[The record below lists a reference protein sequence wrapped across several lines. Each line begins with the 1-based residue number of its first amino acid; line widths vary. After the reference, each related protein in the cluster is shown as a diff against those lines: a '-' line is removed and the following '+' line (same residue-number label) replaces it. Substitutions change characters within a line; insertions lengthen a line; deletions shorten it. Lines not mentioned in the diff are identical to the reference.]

1 MLVSVAELGLE
12 SAAYML
18 PRAYLHYGGWMRMAG
33 TAAPATD
40 AFERCFIKGLISV
53 AFTQAQEDPSL
64 SVNMYLVRRPVSVLA
79 EVLLF

>member
-1 MLVSVAELGLE
+1 
-12 SAAYML
+12 
-18 PRAYLHYGGWMRMAG
+18 MRMAG

-64 SVNMYLVRRPVSVLA
+64 SVNMYLVRRPVAVLA
-79 EVLLF
+79 QVLLF